1 MVSLCSSA
9 VLLGN
14 LHILHA
20 DSTRGE
26 ERRGGG
32 TQMDIEAGEERETEG
47 QARLHA
53 IT

>member
-20 DSTRGE
+20 DSRREKRDRGRE
-26 ERRGGG
+26 E
-32 TQMDIEAGEERETEG
+32 TQMDIEAGEERGRET
-47 QARLHA
+47 RLHA